1 MKIDTRSEC
10 TQLYHQHLLQCL
22 SHCRFSIKICWVYKW
37 VSDSCRYWPAGYFH
51 LDVPP
56 IKIPCLLA
64 HFSSFLPLLSQ
75 LWPPAANG
83 PSFLQ
88 LTLFPLFST
97 FTWCGFSNMHVCPGT
112 PLPWL
117 PLPYDKILTLWW
129 QCETFWI
136 CLPPTPVLYL
146 SPHPPF
152 LTYVICLCLE
162 GNCVHYCFS
171 QGHALLPLYMMSPW
185 LGIRLLHLTNSNVL
199 LRSLFLWK
207 LFLNSKTIQS
217 VPPKYFLRQGDHMF

>member
-1 MKIDTRSEC
+1 MS
-10 TQLYHQHLLQCL
+10 HQSKFRVSLLISLHFYRCSL
-22 SHCRFSIKICWVYKW
+22 SFGH
-37 VSDSCRYWPAGYFH
+37 
-51 LDVPP
+51 
-56 IKIPCLLA
+56 
-64 HFSSFLPLLSQ
+64 
-75 LWPPAANG
+75 
-83 PSFLQ
+83 LQ
-88 LTLFPLFST
+88 LTDLPFCSLLSSLYSPRSPGVVFLTCTS
-97 FTWCGFSNMHVCPGT
+97 VRGT

-146 SPHPPF
+146 APHPPF